1 MHGYR
6 HGMDGVMVRISL
18 YDVEFTG
25 FQSARYQPVVQ
36 LFAEP
41 DYPEGDMQI
50 ERQYHNEI
58 LDWSANHALREV
70 KDNFYLYGHYE
81 KLKGASAKIVSQY
94 IKYLLSD
101 DLVAESVV
109 SAIDLLSSPA
119 YTEDDVTI
127 DLEVSAQSPDERMP
141 HYAINAVHDIINN

>member
-1 MHGYR
+1 
-6 HGMDGVMVRISL
+6 MVRISL

-25 FQSARYQPVVQ
+25 FQSARYQPVVE

-58 LDWSANHALREV
+58 LEWEADQALTKAKSIFAYFGR
-70 KDNFYLYGHYE
+70 
-81 KLKGASAKIVSQY
+81 LKAETVNKIVSQY

-109 SAIDLLSSPA
+109 SVIDLLGSPA
-119 YTEDDVTI
+119 YTENDVMV
-127 DLEVSAQSPDERMP
+127 DLEVDVSAPDEQMLY
-141 HYAINAVHDIINN
+141 YAIDTFHELMNN